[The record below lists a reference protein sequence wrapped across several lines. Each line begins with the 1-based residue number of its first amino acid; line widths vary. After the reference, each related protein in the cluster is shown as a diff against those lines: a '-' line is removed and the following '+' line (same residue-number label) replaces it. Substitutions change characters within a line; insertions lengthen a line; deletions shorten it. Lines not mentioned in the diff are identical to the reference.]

1 MVHGCLPPPT
11 ANMRRVLTRIAQA
24 EGKGRAVEEVE
35 SIVASSRGDL
45 RHAILT
51 LQLQL
56 QGRCSSLPSSSPVL
70 PNGKG
75 LKKKGGGS
83 LRKEEEEGRRE
94 MRMGRKK
101 GEREQ
106 EQEQE
111 EQQKDAYMS
120 NFHAIGKVLHAKRRS
135 PLLQDVEGKE
145 GGQEARGSLAFVP
158 EDVLGKCEMEVD
170 GLATFIQAHCVH
182 HFGDLGELSH
192 ALGLFSDADVLLARV
207 FSTAFVSRGTEGRR
221 EGGRDGG
228 RGRKK
233 IGCVYCV
240 KMFVMCTFP
249 LHRFFLN
256 ANMLTFFLPPS
267 LPSFLDSS
275 ETRQTRP
282 FLTSMCSPFW
292 AAQLPAPI
300 GTQSAAREEEDEE
313 EGLEE

>member
-1 MVHGCLPPPT
+1 
-11 ANMRRVLTRIAQA
+11 
-24 EGKGRAVEEVE
+24 
-35 SIVASSRGDL
+35 
-45 RHAILT
+45 
-51 LQLQL
+51 
-56 QGRCSSLPSSSPVL
+56 
-70 PNGKG
+70 
-75 LKKKGGGS
+75 
-83 LRKEEEEGRRE
+83 
-94 MRMGRKK
+94 MGRKK

-207 FSTAFVSRGTEGRR
+207 FSTAF
-221 EGGRDGG
+221 
-228 RGRKK
+228 
-233 IGCVYCV
+233 
-240 KMFVMCTFP
+240 
-249 LHRFFLN
+249 
-256 ANMLTFFLPPS
+256 
-267 LPSFLDSS
+267 
-275 ETRQTRP
+275 TRP

-300 GTQSAAREEEDEE
+300 GTQSAAWEEEDEE